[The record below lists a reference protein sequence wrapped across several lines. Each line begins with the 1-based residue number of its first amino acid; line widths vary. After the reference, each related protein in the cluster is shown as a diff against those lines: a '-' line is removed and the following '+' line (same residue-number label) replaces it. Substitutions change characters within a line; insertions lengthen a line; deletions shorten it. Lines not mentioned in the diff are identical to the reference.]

1 MQEYIDCEKIEYLIL
16 SIMGTFDEKYQF
28 ITTKLSE
35 TLERVDTQKKKSK
48 KSFTYI
54 SKKKINFLCV
64 VSGNL
69 RYSWNIFFKQ

>member
-35 TLERVDTQKKKSK
+35 TLERVDIVQKKRNPKNPLLTFQK
-48 KSFTYI
+48 KSI
-54 SKKKINFLCV
+54 SYVWFLA
-64 VSGNL
+64 
-69 RYSWNIFFKQ
+69 I

>member
-35 TLERVDTQKKKSK
+35 TLERVDTKKKRNPK
-48 KSFTYI
+48 NPLLNI
-54 SKKKINFLCV
+54 SKKKSISYVWFLE
-64 VSGNL
+64 
-69 RYSWNIFFKQ
+69 I

>member
-35 TLERVDTQKKKSK
+35 TLERVDTKKKKSK

-54 SKKKINFLCV
+54 SKKKSISYVIFLFK
-64 VSGNL
+64 
-69 RYSWNIFFKQ
+69 IFLE

>member
-35 TLERVDTQKKKSK
+35 TLERVDTKKKKSK

-54 SKKKINFLCV
+54 SKKKIYFLCV

-69 RYSWNIFFKQ
+69 KYSWNIFSKQ

>member
-35 TLERVDTQKKKSK
+35 TLERVDTKKERNSK
-48 KSFTYI
+48 ILYLHL
-54 SKKKINFLCV
+54 KKNLFLM
-64 VSGNL
+64 
-69 RYSWNIFFKQ
+69 